1 MSSLFSTLGRTAAV
15 LPLAIALYA
24 TPLASAHAAEA
35 DDVEKQE
42 ESTEISDPLEGF
54 NRAIY
59 GINTAADF
67 LFIGPA
73 ATIYSEGV
81 PEPVQGVLGNIV
93 DNLKLP
99 LIAINHLLQGDFSD
113 FGTTVGRFVVNSTVG
128 IAGAMDI
135 ATDAGL
141 PERKT
146 DFGITLASWGLDT
159 GPYLVLPLFGPS
171 NLRDGVGTAVDM
183 AGDPVRI
190 VAHNN
195 DLDGITMAA
204 GTVRALRARADA
216 DPAIQDI
223 RRNSIDTYATMRSMA
238 SQRREA
244 DVKEKLA
251 E

>member
-1 MSSLFSTLGRTAAV
+1 MSTSLFSTLGRTAAV
-15 LPLAIALYA
+15 LPLAAALYV
-24 TPLASAHAAEA
+24 TPAMQAHAAE
-35 DDVEKQE
+35 DTTEQE
-42 ESTEISDPLEGF
+42 SVEISDPLEGF

-59 GINTAADF
+59 GINTAADI

-73 ATIYSEGV
+73 STIYSEGV

-171 NLRDGVGTAVDM
+171 
-183 AGDPVRI
+183 
-190 VAHNN
+190 
-195 DLDGITMAA
+195 
-204 GTVRALRARADA
+204 
-216 DPAIQDI
+216 
-223 RRNSIDTYATMRSMA
+223 
-238 SQRREA
+238 
-244 DVKEKLA
+244 KLA
-251 E
+251 